1 MATGKEMKEKL
12 KQVFI
17 AMMLLVLAVTCIPAG
32 NIRAA
37 LTNIKNS
44 KILTADETYHYD
56 IDGDG
61 KDESIYFTNTYSEKN
76 GVSLT
81 RIKLYINDKE
91 VLLKQLEGKAAVV
104 KLTNLNQKDKYI
116 EFEITVTGMSDIIEF
131 LGFYRYKN
139 DKFIEMFSQNG
150 TKAYQGFWL
159 SRYADIRTGNSN
171 TFYIKADSPL
181 YISSIGSYFAY
192 MPFRIKNDKITAKK
206 VKNYEM
212 FSPSVKASSIHT
224 TKAMQFKASR
234 NLTVYTKASKSSKKA
249 FTIKKGEKLTM
260 EKMQPAST
268 KEGKES
274 AFVYVKAGKRTGWM
288 YFNNAKYDFEKPD
301 FDETPGWG

>member
-91 VLLKQLEGKAAVV
+91 VLLKQLDGKAAVV

-150 TKAYQGFWL
+150 TKAYQ
-159 SRYADIRTGNSN
+159 
-171 TFYIKADSPL
+171 
-181 YISSIGSYFAY
+181 
-192 MPFRIKNDKITAKK
+192 
-206 VKNYEM
+206 
-212 FSPSVKASSIHT
+212 
-224 TKAMQFKASR
+224 
-234 NLTVYTKASKSSKKA
+234 
-249 FTIKKGEKLTM
+249 
-260 EKMQPAST
+260 
-268 KEGKES
+268 
-274 AFVYVKAGKRTGWM
+274 
-288 YFNNAKYDFEKPD
+288 
-301 FDETPGWG
+301 

>member
-1 MATGKEMKEKL
+1 MKGKL
-12 KQVFI
+12 KQGFI
-17 AMMLLVLAVTCIPAG
+17 MMLLMVMVVTCMPEI

-37 LTNIKNS
+37 HTNIKTS
-44 KILTADETYHYD
+44 KILKADETYHYD

-61 KDESIYFTNTYSEKN
+61 EDESIYFTNTYSEKDDIP
-76 GVSLT
+76 LT
-81 RIKLYINDKE
+81 RIKMYIDDKE
-91 VLLKQLEGKAAVV
+91 VLLKQLEGSVAVV

-116 EFEITVTGMSDIIEF
+116 EFEIAVTGMSDGIEF

-139 DKFIEMFSQNG
+139 DKFIEMFSQDGPKSYNG
-150 TKAYQGFWL
+150 FYI
-159 SRYADIRTGNSN
+159 SRYADVRTGNTN
-171 TFYIKADSPL
+171 TFYIKADTPL

-192 MPFRIKNDKITAKK
+192 MPFQIKNDKITAKK

-212 FSPSVKASSIHT
+212 FSPSVKASSIKT

-234 NLTVYTKASKSSKKA
+234 NLIVYTKASKSSKKA

-260 EKMQPAST
+260 EKIQPASV

-274 AFVYVKAGKRTGWM
+274 AFIYVKAGKRTGWM
-288 YFNNAKYDFEKPD
+288 YFNNAEYDFEKPD